1 MQNVIDV
8 NSFVRVFLAGE
19 LGDHIAR
26 GTFKQV
32 GVIRTQYVEQNGC
45 AEREVHR
52 QTEAVI
58 HDAFLG
64 KLYAVEQ
71 YKGLAIRSE
80 IRDEEMLAAMREVM
94 PALAD
99 GEGFTYDQRI
109 DLGVEDV
116 DTSKALDMSD
126 VVAVNDGTEGLDA

>member
-1 MQNVIDV
+1 MMNVIDV
-8 NSFVRVFLAGE
+8 NEFIRVFKASE

-32 GVIRTQYVEQNGC
+32 GVIRTLYVETVEGV
-45 AEREVHR
+45 EREVSR
-52 QTEAVI
+52 QVEAVI

-80 IRDEEMLAAMREVM
+80 IRDEEMLEAMRGIL
-94 PALAD
+94 PTLKA

-109 DLGVEDV
+109 DLGVADV

-126 VVAVNDGTEGLDA
+126 ITDVNDGTEAL

>member
-1 MQNVIDV
+1 MMNVIDV
-8 NSFVRVFLAGE
+8 NEFIRVFKAGE

-32 GVIRTQYVEQNGC
+32 GVIRTLYVETVEGV
-45 AEREVHR
+45 EREVAR
-52 QTEAVI
+52 QVEAVI

-80 IRDEEMLAAMREVM
+80 IRDEEMLEAMRGIL
-94 PALAD
+94 PSLKD

-109 DLGVEDV
+109 DLGVADV

-126 VVAVNDGTEGLDA
+126 ITDVNDGTEGINA

>member
-1 MQNVIDV
+1 MNNVIDV

-32 GVIRTQYVEQNGC
+32 GVIRTLYVEEGK
-45 AEREVHR
+45 EVHR

-58 HDAFLG
+58 HDVFLG

-109 DLGVEDV
+109 DLGVADV